1 MRPLQLSFSGMRSY
15 AGRCGPLDFTGKN
28 LVGILGDTGAGKS
41 TILEAITFALYG
53 SPSWTNRDVAPL
65 VADGATAMT
74 VDLTFAHEG
83 QRWRVRRTFHAG
95 TTPTSHLLAN
105 LDTEET
111 FDNAGPV
118 NRKIESLLNMNFNS
132 FRAAVLLPQGRFDRL
147 LTATGRDRTELLKG
161 IFGTHVIETM
171 QGRATEYRVRLADL
185 LNEARLARRDLL
197 ADPASEADA
206 ARTGAEQAERKN
218 ARLTQA
224 LKDLRE
230 AQGEAVRMCDRRV
243 DLTNMLT
250 ELERHRIDA
259 AATIGTVRPAAQRL
273 DAEAEELGARKQ
285 AAANRLDGAKARLEE
300 AGARRE
306 TPSSLGSAEA
316 VLSGV
321 PARLAA
327 LADERDELARED
339 QRLVGDAAHLAVTE
353 TDLAEARTAATE
365 RDARSVTAAQTLSRA
380 RASLRLLRDA
390 AGTVLVEAVA
400 VARSAR
406 EAEAAERN
414 VESCRHALPGLRT
427 AVDEAESAL
436 TSADEQLEAV
446 RRGEAAH
453 LLGAHLSAGVPC
465 PVCVRP
471 VPGDYRAPDALEPQ
485 ALRSAQHA
493 REARTDGYSR
503 AAKALSQAEARLET
517 AEGTAAQRRRA
528 AEESRSRLDH
538 ASEDLVQI
546 AHGDVWSLGE
556 ARTWDRP
563 AFTAALDTAITTLRA
578 RDPAEGDRLRGKVL
592 LTFLGPAE
600 AFEQALAEA
609 AEAARMAAV
618 TAGNRAEN
626 LESSLRDLRKS
637 HDEATRRA
645 SNAKQR
651 HTAAE
656 KRLHGDLD
664 DLPDIAR
671 RALPGELLQLSTGD
685 IGEARRAVSERHEE
699 LDALVRDQGGAQA
712 DLTEFAKR
720 QRTLDQR
727 YQAEVAKPLQSLL
740 TGLDRWTETIRDA
753 ARLTGQAHARPAVP
767 RDPTVDAARVY
778 ADAVTRSAAE
788 VRRTL
793 RAALTDVSA
802 RAEGLVAELT
812 AQASTLLDDDDRSAG
827 GGVMPHEVDP
837 LDATFLDPLK
847 DAATTARNEALR
859 RRTEQAEAE
868 SQIERA
874 QNLDTAIGA
883 GEARHAAVD
892 RLRSLLTEAKFQ
904 HYLIDQRT
912 LALLGLASDIF
923 GQLSDGQFGFGPE
936 FQIVSRASNTSRSPK
951 TLSGGETFLASLAL
965 ALALVELY
973 SRTGTRLGALF
984 LDEGF
989 GSLDVDTLAR
999 ALAVLRSET
1008 GADKLVTVISHLHA
1022 VAEAVEDVLWVERRP
1037 AGSEARWLNSRE
1049 RDALVREDVSAGLL
1063 RLA

>member
-118 NRKIESLLNMNFNS
+118 NKKIESLLNMNFNS

-171 QGRATEYRVRLADL
+171 QGRATEYRVRLTDL

-197 ADPASEADA
+197 ADPASEAEA

-218 ARLTQA
+218 TRLTEA
-224 LKDLRE
+224 LKDLRDVQRE
-230 AQGEAVRMCDRRV
+230 AIRMRDRRV

-259 AATIGTVRPAAQRL
+259 AATIGRVRPAAQRL
-273 DAEAEELGARKQ
+273 DEEAEELGARRQ
-285 AAANRLDGAKARLEE
+285 AATNRLDEAKARLEE

-316 VLSGV
+316 VLSGA

-414 VESCRHALPGLRT
+414 MASCRHALPGLLT
-427 AVDEAESAL
+427 AVDEAESARI
-436 TSADEQLEAV
+436 SADEQLEAV

-453 LLGAHLSAGVPC
+453 LLGAHLSAGDPC

-538 ASEDLVQI
+538 AREGLIQI
-546 AHGDVWSLGE
+546 TQGDVWSLGE

-563 AFTAALDTAITTLRA
+563 AFTTALDTAITTLRA

-592 LTFLGPAE
+592 LTLLGPAE

-609 AEAARMAAV
+609 AEAARTAAV

-637 HDEATRRA
+637 HEEATRRA

-671 RALPGELLQLSTGD
+671 RALPGELLQLSAGD
-685 IGEARRAVSERHEE
+685 IGEARRVVSERHEE

-720 QRTLDQR
+720 QRALDQR
-727 YQAEVAKPLQSLL
+727 HQAEVAKPLQSLL

-753 ARLTGQAHARPAVP
+753 AEMTGQAHARPAVP

-788 VRRTL
+788 ARRTL

-802 RAEGLVAELT
+802 RAGELVAELT
-812 AQASTLLDDDDRSAG
+812 AQASTLLDDDDRSAAG
-827 GGVMPHEVDP
+827 GVDP
-837 LDATFLDPLK
+837 LDAMFLDPLK

-874 QNLDTAIGA
+874 QNLDTAIRA